1 MKLWWCV
8 LVVLTIVLQYRLWV
22 GEGSYNEAWVLQ
34 TRIEVQQQANSRLS
48 GRNSRLDAEVI
59 DLQDGHDAIEERAR
73 TDLGM
78 IGKNETFY
86 LVVSSGR

>member
-34 TRIEVQQQANSRLS
+34 TRIEVQQQANSRLA

-78 IGKNETFY
+78 IGHNETFY

>member
-34 TRIEVQQQANSRLS
+34 ARIEAQQQANSRLA

-78 IGKNETFY
+78 IGHNETFY